1 MNKKENNKTE
11 KAKETLSNFWQK
23 TTDISKKAAEGAKA
37 IAEQTKKNIHES
49 QAKKY
54 TPVIESEFFNADFRL
69 PNIIKIVDDSA
80 NRNFIICEGA
90 IGWIEKHEDVD
101 VLHMYAEFVAK
112 CGISFIPISQIDN
125 VYCKDHF
132 DVRKF
137 INSNQF
143 FEKTTEEKIA
153 ELEHIAYNL
162 GAKSFSVE
170 IVETDYSDNTKN
182 LSINA
187 NVSLGG
193 GISSSKGRMQSGKN
207 TTFFGGG
214 KSPEMPTLKWFA
226 HDDNIKR
233 LVQMRLEDSNSV
245 QSKVLEIR
253 GSSTVTMSKSIAGAI
268 DDLCGIKGG
277 ISMINETIKQYN
289 SVLIFE
295 IEF

>member
-80 NRNFIICEGA
+80 NRNFITCDDA

-170 IVETDYSDNTKN
+170 IVETDYSNNTKN

-207 TTFFGGG
+207 TTFFWRW
-214 KSPEMPTLKWFA
+214 K
-226 HDDNIKR
+226 
-233 LVQMRLEDSNSV
+233 
-245 QSKVLEIR
+245 
-253 GSSTVTMSKSIAGAI
+253 
-268 DDLCGIKGG
+268 
-277 ISMINETIKQYN
+277 IS
-289 SVLIFE
+289 
-295 IEF
+295 

>member
-1 MNKKENNKTE
+1 MG
-11 KAKETLSNFWQK
+11 FF
-23 TTDISKKAAEGAKA
+23 DIFKRK
-37 IAEQTKKNIHES
+37 TKKQN
-49 QAKKY
+49 
-54 TPVIESEFFNADFRL
+54 
-69 PNIIKIVDDSA
+69 KIVELSQEDLKWNKMWELWVDG
-80 NRNFIICEGA
+80 E
-90 IGWIEKHEDVD
+90 IELPYKE
-101 VLHMYAEFVAK
+101 LIEYYT
-112 CGISFIPISQIDN
+112 GINNGGHHCHLDN
-125 VYCKDHF
+125 VYNNSDLKEYVEQLKRL
-132 DVRKF
+132 DVDFVAYQDEVGVK
-137 INSNQF
+137 
-143 FEKTTEEKIA
+143 KTTEEKIA

-170 IVETDYSDNTKN
+170 IVETDYSNNTKN

-233 LVQMRLEDSNSV
+233 LVQMRLENSNSV

-289 SVLIFE
+289 SILIFE
-295 IEF
+295 IEHTIRGRKYTEKLKEYQNGGKNNE